1 MMNKKMPKVWAILE
15 GPTPISQ
22 LELLEDDEEA
32 PEGAEI
38 HLLCKVEV
46 NGEFT
51 EANFWFESA
60 DEVHEWVK
68 YFKTSIDALEI
79 ETIPD
84 GPMH

>member
-1 MMNKKMPKVWAILE
+1 MNGKTPKVWAILQ
-15 GPTPISQ
+15 GPTPVSE
-22 LELLEDDEEA
+22 LELLEDDKVA

-38 HLLCKVEV
+38 QLLCKVEV
-46 NGEFT
+46 GGKFT
-51 EANFWFESA
+51 EANFWFESE

-79 ETIPD
+79 ENIPD